1 MSELAT
7 LKIEGAA
14 ATLTF
19 NRPEARNALSV
30 GMLTEALERVAEL
43 ERLGERASEGN
54 GRRGASA
61 HPTVLTITGA
71 GKAFCAGMDLKEI
84 VGPDAPAHKLLSSL
98 AELCQRLR
106 ALPMVTVA
114 KVNGAAIG
122 GGCGLA
128 CVCDIAI
135 THADSKMGFPEV
147 DLGLCPAVVAPWV
160 VRKVGAGRARAMLLR
175 GGVMTGADAHAAGLV
190 DLLAPDRGGL
200 DALAG
205 ELIERLAAGE
215 ANALR
220 ATKGL
225 LNQVDG
231 SLDPGAGQRG
241 AELSARIVAGA
252 EAQAQLRRRM
262 EK

>member
-1 MSELAT
+1 MSKLAT
-7 LKIEGAA
+7 LQIEGAA

-30 GMLTEALERVAEL
+30 QMLAEALARIGEL
-43 ERLGERASEGN
+43 EQMGD
-54 GRRGASA
+54 SA
-61 HPTVLTITGA
+61 PTVLTITGA

-84 VGPDAPAHKLLSSL
+84 VGEQAPSLQLLSSL
-98 AELCQRLR
+98 AELCQRIR

-122 GGCGLA
+122 GGCGLV

-175 GGVMTGADAHAAGLV
+175 GGVMSGAEAHAAGLV
-190 DLLAPDRGGL
+190 DLLAPSRDDL
-200 DALAG
+200 DAAAA
-205 ELIERLAAGE
+205 ELIGRLAAGE
-215 ANALR
+215 AGALR

-225 LNQVDG
+225 LNAVDG
-231 SLDPGAGQRG
+231 SLDPGPGQRG
-241 AELSARIVAGA
+241 AELSARIVAGEA
-252 EAQAQLRRRM
+252 AQAQLRARVRKD
-262 EK
+262 EG